1 MNKIKT
7 TKAEM
12 RENYY
17 IIGIG
22 YCDLQY
28 LLRFKN
34 PVAYSSGCCGWS
46 CDYYDI
52 DGVIISTGYI
62 PLNNKNVKFNYEIVR
77 KYEQKARDIVQKYS
91 YEQQEKKINKL
102 LSKFISECKGVK

>member
-12 RENYY
+12 RENHY
-17 IIGIG
+17 IISIG

-34 PVAYSSGCCGWS
+34 PVAYSCGVYGWG

-52 DGVIISTGYI
+52 DGVIISTGYS

-77 KYEQKARDIVQKYS
+77 KYEQKARDIIQKYP